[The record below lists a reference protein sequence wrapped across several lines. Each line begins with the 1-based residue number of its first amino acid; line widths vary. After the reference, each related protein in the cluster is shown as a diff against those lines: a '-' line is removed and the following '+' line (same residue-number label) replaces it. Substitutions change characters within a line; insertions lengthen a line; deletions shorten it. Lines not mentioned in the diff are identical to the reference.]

1 MPMSRSPVHVPI
13 LERLAVSIPEAVMV
27 SGRSKSRLYQ
37 DMKAGRLE
45 FRKNGRSTLILVR
58 SLKRLVEG
66 DSTDS

>member
-1 MPMSRSPVHVPI
+1 M
-13 LERLAVSIPEAVMV
+13 A

-58 SLKRLVEG
+58 SLKKLVEG
-66 DSTDS
+66 DSPPQS